1 MSQLH
6 SPCQWWVGHGYLA
19 CPAVYTQLPNNL
31 SPPLLYPQ
39 AQPKIP
45 PPTHLEEQLGVSPFF
60 IWAIILQGSRRVFP
74 WWALQSRLDICS
86 LLWADPWPLR
96 VAHAHLNKNCHQMK
110 KATALTRLSF
120 DMFKLFTS
128 LYKTPPWLQD
138 NLTVARSE
146 FTFFSVPFF

>member
-1 MSQLH
+1 MPVVSWTWLFSLSCCVHTTPQQ
-6 SPCQWWVGHGYLA
+6 P
-19 CPAVYTQLPNNL
+19 PP
-31 SPPLLYPQ
+31 SPPLFYPQ